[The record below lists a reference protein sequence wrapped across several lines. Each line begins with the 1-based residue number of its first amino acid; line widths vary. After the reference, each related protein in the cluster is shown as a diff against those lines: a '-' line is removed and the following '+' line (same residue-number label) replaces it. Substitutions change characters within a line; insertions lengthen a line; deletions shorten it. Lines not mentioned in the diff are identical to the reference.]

1 MYKHVAEAFVLVPY
15 AARAAE
21 QVCNRSSDFFRTI
34 EHAGEDKLIDF
45 GDARAILRSTDE
57 GLFFRV
63 EAHNLITFYGVRT
76 LLQGRLSAIMT
87 FESEAVEWHPAGSVP
102 FGTIQGGPGDEKHR
116 AGER

>member
-1 MYKHVAEAFVLVPY
+1 MYKHVAEAFVLIPY

-45 GDARAILRSTDE
+45 GDARAILRPTDE

-76 LLQGRLSAIMT
+76 LLQGRLSAIVT
-87 FESEAVEWHPAGSVP
+87 IEGEAVEWLSAGSVP
-102 FGTIQGGPGDEKHR
+102 FGAVQGDSGDETRR
-116 AGER
+116 AGK